1 MLADNEIKDVKLI
14 PLGGV
19 GEIGKN
25 MMVLEIGEEM
35 LIIDTGVKFPEDD
48 LLGIDLV
55 IPDFS
60 YVKENKERIKGIVLT
75 HGHEDHIGGLPYLL
89 KDIKVPVYGTKLTL
103 GLLEGKLKEHNLLQ
117 QTKLKIVN
125 PGNSV

>member
-25 MMVLEIGEEM
+25 MMVLEIGDEM

-48 LLGIDLV
+48 LF
-55 IPDFS
+55 DF
-60 YVKENKERIKGIVLT
+60 NK
-75 HGHEDHIGGLPYLL
+75 
-89 KDIKVPVYGTKLTL
+89 
-103 GLLEGKLKEHNLLQ
+103 
-117 QTKLKIVN
+117 
-125 PGNSV
+125 